1 MTKRPIKVMLADDHE
16 VVRTA
21 LAAVIDRQ
29 PDLAVIAQAADGHE
43 VCDRVPSLS
52 PDVLLLDIVM
62 PVLGGIEA
70 ARWIREKHPRTEVV
84 ILTGYHNEAYQR
96 QGFEAGARGYL
107 EKTCSIE
114 DLLLA
119 IRHAARGD
127 YFLAGPSGRDVV
139 AEWVRPAVRRQQP
152 GGVVT
157 QRERELAILLA
168 DGYSTKE
175 AAAVLGISA
184 KTAETHRAA
193 IMRKLG
199 ARNVADVVKYCLRNR
214 LIEL

>member
-1 MTKRPIKVMLADDHE
+1 MTHRLIKVMLADDHE
-16 VVRTA
+16 IVRTA

-29 PDLAVIAQAADGHE
+29 PDLAVVGQAGDGHE
-43 VCDRVPSLS
+43 VCDRLPSLS
-52 PDVLLLDIVM
+52 PNVLLLDIVM
-62 PVLGGIEA
+62 PVLGGIET
-70 ARWIREKHPRTEVV
+70 ARWIREKHPRTEIV
-84 ILTGYHNEAYQR
+84 ILTGYHNETYQR
-96 QGFEAGARGYL
+96 QAFEAGVRGYL

-139 AEWVRPAVRRQQP
+139 AEWVRPAVRRQKP
-152 GGVVT
+152 GGVMT

-175 AAAVLGISA
+175 AAAVLGIST
-184 KTAETHRAA
+184 KTAETHRSS